1 MGLAASQARLLTI
14 TARLADNEL
23 RSQTINNAKMRL
35 STESSQASENY
46 INALNNATLKFT
58 NYGLDGTEKAQNLSF
73 NALTAYSSYN
83 TQYGL
88 VNAAGQL
95 LVSEDEAA
103 LFMKSGENL
112 NTYLQYHGLTYETS
126 YFKEVGNITNDGYVE
141 PFNYITVSEMETMY
155 KNYNSLENSQEV
167 ENFNKAYSK
176 YVSSTSALENA
187 SGKVMESYFTS
198 SSNRNSISY
207 KSGAYE
213 MNFTSSTLSGMLAEL
228 QDAFNNPDN
237 TFALSNKIIGQFDL
251 DTPDTDGVTDR
262 QRYNDLLYNSVNAVG
277 SGYTQTSD
285 ITLSEVLSTDENPIA
300 AGTKVYKTE
309 DGIQFTIDE
318 ATNQVTKVEYTGSS
332 TDTKLDDT
340 ALKTNCS
347 FEECINSIK
356 LNTYD
361 ESNNITESTSYTA
374 DGTDANGLPKI
385 KSKTNVTSVDADG
398 AKEIVNNILTEILRD
413 MESSYSKNFA
423 AALYDEENPNAQTN
437 RDYVTSM
444 GIDLNKAITGST
456 KNLSEYY
463 YDFANASDVY
473 LKTIFAGTTEEDL
486 ANLEKIKAQFEA
498 GKTEK
503 YVDKNGNPYT
513 LDKISLTDIDFLLR
527 YMAAEGF
534 SPSSNFETV
543 IKEFMVDKVIEEYG
557 TPKYAWQD
565 STDTNNTGNADA
577 KAQWYT
583 NMFNRMMQGYKVL
596 ENGLASSSEWIEYA
610 LESGIVTMEQVD
622 SSYQWQ
628 GLDYKACA
636 RITEETDDAAVTKA
650 EAEYN
655 RAMNDIE
662 SKDNIYDLELK
673 NIDTEHSSLQTEYES
688 IKGVISKNV
697 ERTFNFY
704 KNA

>member
-88 VNAAGQL
+88 INAAGQL

-141 PFNYITVSEMETMY
+141 PFNYITVSEMEAMY

-167 ENFNKAYSK
+167 ENFNKAYNK
-176 YVSSTSALENA
+176 YLSATTSLNNA
-187 SGKVMESYFTS
+187 AEKTMEKVFT
-198 SSNRNSISY
+198 NNLNSPIVTAI
-207 KSGAYE
+207 SGAYE
-213 MNFTSSTLSGMLAEL
+213 MQYRSSDLAGILGEL
-228 QDAFNNPDN
+228 KNAFNNSDN
-237 TFALSNKIIGQFDL
+237 TFAFNNNIISQIGL
-251 DTPDTDGVTDR
+251 NEPDSDGKTGYD
-262 QRYNDLLYNSVNAVG
+262 RYNELLNSVQTNGTGGYIQTGDVG
-277 SGYTQTSD
+277 LT
-285 ITLSEVLSTDENPIA
+285 EVTGTDAA
-300 AGTKVYKTE
+300 AGTKIYKTD
-309 DGIQFTIDE
+309 DGVQFTIDE
-318 ATNQVTKVEYTGSS
+318 ATNTVTKVEYTGGSDNVEIS
-332 TDTKLDDT
+332 
-340 ALKTNCS
+340 ANTNCS
-347 FEECINSIK
+347 LEDCINS
-356 LNTYD
+356 LTMNTKD
-361 ESNNITESTSYTA
+361 GDNIVESTKYKTN
-374 DGTDANGLPKI
+374 GTDDNGLPKI
-385 KSKTNVTSVDADG
+385 TATTDVTSVDTED
-398 AKEIVNNILTEILRD
+398 AKDIANNILTEILKD
-413 MESSYSKNFA
+413 MASTYSTNFA
-423 AALYDEENPNAQTN
+423 EALYGEENPNAEGN
-437 RDYVTSM
+437 RNYLKALGM
-444 GIDLNKAITGST
+444 DLNKPLNGST

-463 YDFANASDVY
+463 YEYANAEQIY
-473 LKTIFAGTTEEDL
+473 LSTVFDDTSIEQVKKDLDAGSFTDAAGNSYDL
-486 ANLEKIKAQFEA
+486 TYK
-498 GKTEK
+498 
-503 YVDKNGNPYT
+503 D
-513 LDKISLTDIDFLLR
+513 LTDVDFLLR
-527 YMAAEGF
+527 YMAAKDLT
-534 SPSSNFETV
+534 PSSSFETV

-622 SSYQWQ
+622 ASYQWQ

-636 RITEETDDAAVTKA
+636 RITEETDDAAVSKA

-662 SKDNIYDLELK
+662 SKDSLYDLELK
-673 NIDTEHSSLQTEYES
+673 NIDTEHSSLQTEYDS